1 MTMRTFIFSVFA
13 VLPLSASAVSITSSF
28 TGNWF
33 DPNFFGQGLQ
43 MQIVG
48 PSTRPE
54 LLLTWY
60 TYDAAGK
67 PLWLIGQA
75 PITGDRLTFP
85 ISEVTGPKF
94 AQPSSTAGLVSF
106 GQVELEF
113 TDCNRGVFRF
123 ETRLGAGT
131 RQIQRNTATVG
142 SSCSGGLIDSTSA
155 TTTSESF
162 LPITTVAGT
171 ANARFRT
178 EPGRLSFRVQL
189 ENAPAGSYQLI
200 VAGQVRGV
208 LTVSANNVS
217 SELEFK
223 SPRDNAALLLDF
235 DPRGQTLAL
244 TTATQ
249 AGLSGAPAQIPPFG
263 NSERSVALQVSGA
276 GSGELKLKQKPSSVD
291 FSIEI
296 EDVPVGTYSIKV
308 GDVARGLLQV
318 SNQDGRNKGETE
330 YSYPRDVGKLLLDFD
345 PRGQRVEISQG
356 GVIVASGVF

>member
-1 MTMRTFIFSVFA
+1 
-13 VLPLSASAVSITSSF
+13 
-28 TGNWF
+28 
-33 DPNFFGQGLQ
+33 
-43 MQIVG
+43 MQVVG
-48 PSTRPE
+48 PTSKPE

-67 PLWLIGQA
+67 PLWLIGQV

-94 AQPSSTAGLVSF
+94 AQPSTTAALVSF

-113 TDCNRGVFRF
+113 SNCNQGIFRF
-123 ETRLGAGT
+123 DTRLGAGT
-131 RQIQRNTATVG
+131 RQIQRNTNTVG
-142 SSCSGGLIDSTSA
+142 SSCTGGLIDSTSA

-162 LPITTVAGT
+162 LPITTVAGN

-200 VAGQVRGV
+200 VAGQLRGV
-208 LTVSANNVS
+208 LNVSANNVS

-223 SPRDNAALLLDF
+223 SPRDNGALLDF
-235 DPRGQTLAL
+235 DPRGQTIAL
-244 TTATQ
+244 VTTTQ
-249 AGLSGAPAQIPPFG
+249 VGTNVAPSQIPPFG
-263 NSERSVALQVSGA
+263 NSERSVPLQVGGA

-291 FSIEI
+291 FSVEI

-308 GDVARGLLQV
+308 GDVGRGLLIV
-318 SNQDGRNKGETE
+318 SNQAGRNKGETE
-330 YSYPRDVGKLLLDFD
+330 YSYPRDAGKLLLDFD
-345 PRGQRVEISQG
+345 PRGQRVEISQA
-356 GVIVASGVF
+356 GVVIASGTF

>member
-1 MTMRTFIFSVFA
+1 MKMMRMSILSVLA
-13 VLPLSASAVSITSSF
+13 ALPLSASAVSITSSF

-43 MQIVG
+43 MQVVG
-48 PSTRPE
+48 PTTKPE

-67 PLWLIGQA
+67 PLWLIGQV
-75 PITGDRLTFP
+75 PITGDRLSFP
-85 ISEVTGPKF
+85 ISEVSGPKF
-94 AQPSSTAGLVSF
+94 AQPSSTASLVSF

-113 TDCNRGVFRF
+113 SDCNHGVLRF
-123 ETRLGAGT
+123 DTRLGSGT
-131 RQIQRNTATVG
+131 RQIQRNTNTVG
-142 SSCSGGLIDSTSA
+142 ASCTGGLIDSTPAVS
-155 TTTSESF
+155 TGESF
-162 LPITTVAGT
+162 LPITTVAGS

-200 VAGQVRGV
+200 VAGQLRGT
-208 LTVSANNVS
+208 LNVSANLS

-223 SPRDNAALLLDF
+223 SPRDNGALLLDF
-235 DPRGQTLAL
+235 DPRGQTIAL
-244 TTATQ
+244 VTTTQ
-249 AGLSGAPAQIPPFG
+249 VGTTVTPSQIPPFG
-263 NSERSVALQVSGA
+263 NSERIVPLQVGGL

-291 FSIEI
+291 FSIEL
-296 EDVPVGTYSIKV
+296 EDVPVGNYSIKV

-318 SNQDGRNKGETE
+318 SNQAGRNKGETE

-356 GVIVASGVF
+356 GVVIASGTF